1 MNEFEI
7 GKEILIKL
15 IVNEMPYNAAKKSA
29 FKKANVSNEVKSNI
43 TALVG
48 CELRHHYLFDNLIER
63 YFDVQD
69 FEKTIYLR
77 FALANERFLKRFD
90 SKKIIAL
97 AEQDLDKDKVR
108 ELLDFVKST
117 DEIIPIELD
126 KASPEFLALRY
137 NTPAWVI
144 RMWQKQYGKGAIFK
158 TLRVNYRPSVP
169 SLRLNEK
176 VINRDEF
183 LAKHPDYS
191 TSPIDN
197 MVIYQGRSSPKLLD
211 EYNAHDIFFMKM
223 GTKYVIDNLELDPL
237 KGIGIFTEVPNNI
250 YLDLVTRFGDN
261 LKLDYVIN
269 HPICYIETKKTLES
283 LESHPHVFLYESTV
297 SGLLTCLSNKVH
309 TFICLPKSTSF
320 DLLRSLPEYF
330 LRIKQSQLDE
340 IITSE
345 LAALEESSKFVEK
358 DGELVYMV
366 PTLNRKESNNII
378 ANFLVNHKEYQLE
391 EERQFFPFEVY
402 DSCLY
407 FARMKKVED

>member
-117 DEIIPIELD
+117 DEIIPTELD

-191 TSPIDN
+191 TSPIDS
-197 MVIYQGRSSPKLLD
+197 MVIYQGRSSPKLLV

-283 LESHPHVFLYESTV
+283 LESHPHVFLYESTA

>member
-15 IVNEMPYNAAKKSA
+15 IVNEMPYYAAKKSA

-90 SKKIIAL
+90 SKKIVAL

-117 DEIIPIELD
+117 DEIIPTELD

-283 LESHPHVFLYESTV
+283 LESHPHVFLYESTA

-407 FARMKKVED
+407 FARMKKVEN